1 MIKYYLT
8 STALFIFSLT
18 ACAQV
23 DNNKMISND
32 EFRNL
37 IKSNPSSIILDV
49 RTVEEVTGQLRKI
62 ENAIHIPVQE
72 LSRRI
77 NELEQYKDEE
87 IIIICRT
94 QNRSSAAV
102 DILIRNGFKAKCVN
116 GGMIEYSAKAK
127 KE

>member
-1 MIKYYLT
+1 MTKYLFII
-8 STALFIFSLT
+8 TALFMFSAT

-23 DNNKMISND
+23 DNKKMISND
-32 EFRNL
+32 EFRKL
-37 IKSNPSSIILDV
+37 IKSTPSTIVLDV
-49 RTVEEVTGQLRKI
+49 RTAEEVNGPLSKI

-116 GGMIEYSAKAK
+116 GGMTEYSAKAK

>member
-1 MIKYYLT
+1 
-8 STALFIFSLT
+8 
-18 ACAQV
+18 
-23 DNNKMISND
+23 
-32 EFRNL
+32 
-37 IKSNPSSIILDV
+37 SNPSTIILDV
-49 RTVEEVTGQLRKI
+49 RTAEEVNGPLSKI